1 MKSLPLLKFFSN
13 GKFKIKTHR
22 KHFKSFSKMIINKL
36 SIINFKNHDGKSFEF
51 SPQINCFVG
60 NNGVG
65 KTNILDALHYLSVG
79 KSFLGNSDLNNIK
92 IQNSRFEIQEDLE
105 IADFFSIEAEIQN
118 GEKEDIIKILQPKD
132 SKKVIKKN
140 DKSYDRIAD
149 HIGYL
154 PSVMISPYDSNLISD
169 SGESRRKFLDAMIS
183 QTDSGYLFNLI
194 QYQKTVQQRNA
205 LLKYFAKNR
214 TFDKDSLEIY
224 NDPISNFG
232 TEIFEKRKDFVEK
245 LNPIVQKFYEII
257 SGGKEKVEVLYESH
271 LFEHDFPTLLS
282 ENIDKDRALTYT
294 SKGVHKDDL
303 LFRMNGNLI
312 KKIGSQG
319 QQKSFL
325 IALKL
330 AQINRIKE
338 LTEKSPV
345 LLLDDIF
352 DKLDDTRV
360 SQLIE
365 LVNKENFGQ
374 IFITDTHRERTEN
387 VVKRISEES
396 RIFEV

>member
-1 MKSLPLLKFFSN
+1 
-13 GKFKIKTHR
+13 
-22 KHFKSFSKMIINKL
+22 MIINQL
-36 SIINFKNHDGKSFEF
+36 SLINFKNHSEQSFDF

-65 KTNILDALHYLSVG
+65 KTNILDALHYVSVG

-92 IQNSRFEIQEDLE
+92 SEE
-105 IADFFSIEAEIQN
+105 DFFVIESEIQN
-118 GEKEDIIKILQPKD
+118 DDKEDIIKILLPRE
-132 SKKVIKKN
+132 SKKLIKKN
-140 DKSYDRIAD
+140 DKAYDRLAD

-183 QTDSGYLFNLI
+183 QTDSAYLFDLI
-194 QYQKTVQQRNA
+194 QYQKTIQQRNA
-205 LLKYFAKNR
+205 LLKNFAKNR
-214 TFDKDSLEIY
+214 YFDKDSLEIY
-224 NDPISNFG
+224 DDPISNFG
-232 TEIFEKRKDFVEK
+232 TRIFEKRKEFVEK
-245 LNPIVQKFYEII
+245 LNPIVQHYYDII
-257 SGGKEKVEVLYESH
+257 SGGKEKVSVVYESH
-271 LFEHDFPTLLS
+271 LAENTFQALLAES
-282 ENIDKDRALTYT
+282 IDKDRALTYT
-294 SKGVHKDDL
+294 SKGIHKDDL
-303 LFRMNGNLI
+303 IFEMNGNAI

-325 IALKL
+325 VALKL

-338 LTEKSPV
+338 LTGKSPI

-374 IFITDTHRERTEN
+374 IFITDTHKERTEN
-387 VVKRISEES
+387 VVKRIHEES